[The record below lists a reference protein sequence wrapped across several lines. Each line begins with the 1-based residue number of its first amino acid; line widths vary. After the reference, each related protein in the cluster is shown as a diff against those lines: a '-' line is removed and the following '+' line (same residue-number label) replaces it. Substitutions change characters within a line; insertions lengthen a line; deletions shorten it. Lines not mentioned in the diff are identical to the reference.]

1 MNEKDYKHMKHK
13 GTTKI
18 LTSSVSERS
27 TRLVT
32 KTKKTIDKMVSEGI
46 PLTADKI
53 ALYAGCSKSFVYKN
67 KEIRDYIEKTGQKPA
82 VGKKVYSSLDN
93 ANKRIRELENQN
105 MNLILENAR
114 LYNELAL
121 VLNKYSNLIE
131 LNIKHKEETIRRIN
145 ENVKNK
151 TDSKLSEE

>member
-13 GTTKI
+13 ETTKI

-32 KTKKTIDKMVSEGI
+32 KTKKIIDKMVSEGI

-82 VGKKVYSSLDN
+82 VGKKV
-93 ANKRIRELENQN
+93 
-105 MNLILENAR
+105 
-114 LYNELAL
+114 
-121 VLNKYSNLIE
+121 
-131 LNIKHKEETIRRIN
+131 
-145 ENVKNK
+145 
-151 TDSKLSEE
+151 